1 MTSSEPTSDTGQ
13 VSYDPHALRLA
24 LLGPAGPWTRLDV
37 VESTGSTNADLAR
50 MAVEGAP
57 DRSIL
62 LTEHQQAGRGRLDRK
77 WESPRGSGIA
87 VSVLWRPEGI
97 PAERLGWIPML
108 AGVALLDT
116 VRELV
121 PDLNAGMKWPN
132 DLLLGPHRRKGA
144 GILAEMTP
152 VSGGGPGVVLGIGV
166 NVNFAEGELPPRATS
181 FTAEG
186 HPVDRSALLVSLLL
200 HLGERE
206 AVWRDAAGDA
216 DASGLRSDYR
226 AGCWSLGSEVRVEMP
241 GGSAVIGMAEDVD
254 PSGHLLVLEHDGARR
269 AIAAGDIVHLRP
281 ADRPQDGGD
290 QPASDQPD

>member
-1 MTSSEPTSDTGQ
+1 VTSSEPPTDAEPA

-24 LLGPAGPWTRLDV
+24 LLGPAGRWARLDV
-37 VESTGSTNADLAR
+37 VEATGSTNADLTR

-62 LTEHQQAGRGRLDRK
+62 VTEHQQAGRGRLDRR

-87 VSVLWRPEGI
+87 VSVLWRPEGV

-108 AGVALLDT
+108 AGVALLDA
-116 VRELV
+116 VRELA
-121 PDLNAGMKWPN
+121 PDLAAGMKWPN
-132 DLLLGPHRRKGA
+132 DLLLGPQRRKGA

-152 VSGGGPGVVLGIGV
+152 VSGGGPGVVLGMGI
-166 NVNFAEGELPPRATS
+166 NVDYPEGRLPAGATS
-181 FTAEG
+181 FAAEG
-186 HPVDRSALLVSLLL
+186 FPVDRSALLVALLR

-206 AVWRDAAGDA
+206 AVWRDAGGDA

-226 AGCWSLGSEVRVEMP
+226 AGCLSLGSEVRVEMP
-241 GGSAVIGMAEDVD
+241 GGAAVVGMAEDVD
-254 PSGHLLVLEHDGARR
+254 PSGHLLVMEHDGHRR

-281 ADRPQDGGD
+281 ADRPQDD
-290 QPASDQPD
+290 APAAD